1 MGVAAL
7 EALPVIVQSR
17 TRGSLP
23 GSVLPSR
30 GSGRGCCSRIAIAR
44 RRLRPR
50 LLVVRRGRQ
59 LETAPFRAKGAVRGT
74 GWQDAAG
81 VSAELP
87 DSRSGISSLHTTLR
101 QKGHVGCLALG

>member
-1 MGVAAL
+1 MA
-7 EALPVIVQSR
+7 VQ
-17 TRGSLP
+17 
-23 GSVLPSR
+23 
-30 GSGRGCCSRIAIAR
+30 
-44 RRLRPR
+44 
-50 LLVVRRGRQ
+50 RGRQ
-59 LETAPFRAKGAVRGT
+59 LDGARDRSLQAKGAVRGT

>member
-7 EALPVIVQSR
+7 EALPVIVQE
-17 TRGSLP
+17 TGHLP
-23 GSVLPSR
+23 
-30 GSGRGCCSRIAIAR
+30 
-44 RRLRPR
+44 
-50 LLVVRRGRQ
+50 Q
-59 LETAPFRAKGAVRGT
+59 AKGAVRGT